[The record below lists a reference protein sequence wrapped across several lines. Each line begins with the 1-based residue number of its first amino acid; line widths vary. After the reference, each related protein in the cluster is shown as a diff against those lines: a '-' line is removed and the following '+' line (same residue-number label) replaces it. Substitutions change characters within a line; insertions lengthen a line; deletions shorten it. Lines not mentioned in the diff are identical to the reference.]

1 MSEEYDNVVD
11 ITQRVDVEAV
21 VADLSRQAHGGQ
33 QISFVESDHAEDMI
47 AVHAES
53 SAATVLFG
61 TDSLRPNPGV
71 EIVYQ
76 SDGEERYVFI
86 SREAWD
92 HVCAH
97 LVETNLHPE
106 WSYARA
112 ISFDSSGTTMHKP
125 RGLIVKQHTGLRGIA
140 GWRIKFA
147 RRLGRPIYTELEL
160 TDGSTVWERWS

>member
-1 MSEEYDNVVD
+1 MHEDDDVG
-11 ITQRVDVEAV
+11 ITQKVDVEAV
-21 VADLSRQAHGGQ
+21 VTDLSRQVHGGQ
-33 QISFVESDHAEDMI
+33 RVSFIELDHAEDMI
-47 AVHAES
+47 AVHADS

-76 SDGEERYVFI
+76 SDGEERYAFI
-86 SREAWD
+86 AQEAWD

-112 ISFDSSGTTMHKP
+112 ISFGSSSTTMHKP
-125 RGLIVKQHTGLRGIA
+125 RGLIVPQGKGLRGLM
-140 GWRIKFA
+140 GWRALLA
-147 RRLGRPIYTELEL
+147 RKLGRPIYTELEL